1 MNMRQKRKVLS
12 ASNLMILFTLACTLA
27 FFTSCIAPFSDIQS
41 AKLLGK
47 GNVEVTPS
55 YSSVSVSSE
64 GETEHVQNH
73 FGVQAGYGLL
83 KFMDLRIRYERIT
96 GDIDEETSFGVNV
109 IGFGP
114 KFRLAKNWLALYVPV
129 GFAFGNEVSVS
140 ETWQVHPTLLGTWA
154 LGKSFELNPSAKVM
168 IPFKKNEI
176 DTLYAFNLGAA
187 ISTDVSKWA
196 IRPEIGICTNFQ
208 GGHFMQ
214 FSVGLT
220 VSSKLFKK

>member
-1 MNMRQKRKVLS
+1 MRQKGKVFS
-12 ASNLMILFTLACTLA
+12 AGNLTILLTLACAIA
-27 FFTSCIAPFSDIQS
+27 FFTSCVAPFSDIQS

-55 YSSVSVSSE
+55 FSSVSATSE
-64 GETEHVQNH
+64 GETNHVQNH
-73 FGVQAGYGLL
+73 YGVQAGFGLS
-83 KFMDLRIRYERIT
+83 KFMDLRLRYERIT

-114 KFRLAKNWLALYVPV
+114 KFRLAKDWLALYVPV
-129 GFAFGNEVSVS
+129 GLAFGTDVTSS
-140 ETWQVHPTLLGTWA
+140 ETWQVHPTLLATWA

-196 IRPEIGICTNFQ
+196 VRPEIGICTNFQ
-208 GGHFMQ
+208 GGHFMHFSIG
-214 FSVGLT
+214 FSV
-220 VSSKLFKK
+220 SSRLFKK

>member
-1 MNMRQKRKVLS
+1 MRQKEKLFS
-12 ASNLMILFTLACTLA
+12 AGNLTILLTLACTLA
-27 FFTSCIAPFSDIQS
+27 FLTGCVAPFSDIQS

-55 YSSVSVSSE
+55 YSSVSVTSE

-73 FGVQAGYGLL
+73 LGVQAGFGLL
-83 KFMDLRIRYERIT
+83 EFMDLRVRYERIT
-96 GDIDEETSFGVNV
+96 GDLDEEESFGVNV

-129 GFAFGNEVSVS
+129 GFAFGEDIEIA
-140 ETWQVHPTLLGTWA
+140 ETWQVHPTLLATFPF
-154 LGKSFELNPSAKVM
+154 GKSFELNPSAKVM
-168 IPFKKNEI
+168 IPLKKNEL

-196 IRPEIGICTNFQ
+196 IRPEVGICTNFE
-208 GGHFMQ
+208 GGHYMH
-214 FSVGLT
+214 FSIGLSL
-220 VSSKLFKK
+220 SSKLFKK

>member
-1 MNMRQKRKVLS
+1 MRQKGKVFS
-12 ASNLMILFTLACTLA
+12 VSNLTILLTLACTLA
-27 FFTSCIAPFSDIQS
+27 FLTSCVAPFSDIQS
-41 AKLLGK
+41 AKLLGN

-55 YSSVSVSSE
+55 FSSVSVTSE
-64 GETEHVQNH
+64 GETQHVQNH
-73 FGVQAGYGLL
+73 YGVQAGYGLL
-83 KFMDLRIRYERIT
+83 KFMDLRLRYERIT

-129 GFAFGNEVSVS
+129 GFAFGTDITSS
-140 ETWQVHPTLLGTWA
+140 ETWQVHPTLLATWA

-168 IPFKKNEI
+168 IPLRQNEL

-196 IRPEIGICTNFQ
+196 IRPEIGICTNFE
-208 GGHFMQ
+208 GGHFMH
-214 FSVGLT
+214 FSIGLSL
-220 VSSKLFKK
+220 SSGLFKK

>member
-1 MNMRQKRKVLS
+1 MRQKGKVFS
-12 ASNLMILFTLACTLA
+12 AGNLGILFTLACTLA
-27 FFTSCIAPFSDIQS
+27 FLTGCVAPFSDIQS

-55 YSSVSVSSE
+55 YSSVSVTSE

-73 FGVQAGYGLL
+73 LGVQAGFGLL
-83 KFMDLRIRYERIT
+83 EFMDLRVRYERIT
-96 GDIDEETSFGVNV
+96 GDLDEEESFGVNV

-129 GFAFGNEVSVS
+129 GFAFGEDIEVG
-140 ETWQVHPTLLGTWA
+140 ETWQVHPTLLATFPF
-154 LGKSFELNPSAKVM
+154 GKSFELNPSAKVM
-168 IPFKKNEI
+168 IPLKKNEL

-196 IRPEIGICTNFQ
+196 IRPEVGICTNFE
-208 GGHFMQ
+208 GGHFMH
-214 FSVGLT
+214 FSIGLS